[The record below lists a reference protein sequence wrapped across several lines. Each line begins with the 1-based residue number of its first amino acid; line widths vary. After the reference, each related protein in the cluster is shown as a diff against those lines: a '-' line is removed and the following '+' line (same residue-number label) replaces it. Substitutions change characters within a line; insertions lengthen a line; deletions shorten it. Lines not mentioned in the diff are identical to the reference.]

1 MPERPFDRE
10 RLVRIFFF
18 STFAFLLYQLFLL
31 SRPFLPSL
39 LFATMLAISFYPA
52 YRKLAVLVKNSNVAA
67 LLLTLGVML
76 AVLIPLAL
84 MAWTIFR
91 ESSRVMP
98 VAQSLLDS
106 LNRGDVPALRAKI

>member
-18 STFAFLLYQLFLL
+18 SAFAFLLYQLFLL

-39 LFATMLAISFYPA
+39 LFAAMLSISFYPA
-52 YRKLAVLVKNSNVAA
+52 YRKVVGWVKNSNIAA
-67 LLLTLGVML
+67 LLLTVGVML
-76 AVLIPLAL
+76 AVLVPLAL
-84 MAWTIFR
+84 MAWTTFR
-91 ESSRVMP
+91 ESSRIMP

-106 LNRGDVPALRAKI
+106 LNR